1 MSKARAKCAVCLRA
15 MPAGNENGRP
25 RVYCSVGC
33 RRESEHCA
41 ARSRKRLEKLESERL
56 LCLRVVDADP
66 AAPIDHPD
74 LGRMAPAKALA
85 NVEHAIALEFV
96 RLHAITAAN
105 ETTADFREQLAPGA
119 S

>member
-1 MSKARAKCAVCLRA
+1 MAKTREKCVVCLRA
-15 MPAGNENGRP
+15 LPAENQNGRP
-25 RVYCSVGC
+25 RIYCGVGC

-56 LCLRVVDADP
+56 LFLRVIDADP

-85 NVEHAIALEFV
+85 NVERAIALEFD

-105 ETTADFREQLAPGA
+105 ETAAD
-119 S
+119 